1 MNVPPGEKIT
11 RFIRYS
17 SHFSIATNRVKPD
30 AFLPHKKSVDISVF
44 RISGLND
51 SQELSESEIWEIGR
65 EHVQTEDRPIKA
77 RANFLASNV
86 YDSNLEVVPDEP
98 PERHAN
104 IRPLPVDNS
113 PANRKTRRALATKLA
128 NLSKLVVPP
137 EEN

>member
-1 MNVPPGEKIT
+1 MNVPPGDKLT

-30 AFLPHKKSVDISVF
+30 AFLPHKKNVDVSVF

-51 SQELSESEIWEIGR
+51 SQELSENEIWEIGR

-77 RANFLASNV
+77 RADLLASNV

-104 IRPLPVDNS
+104 IRPLPVDSS

-128 NLSKLVVPP
+128 NLSKLVIPP